1 MTLTE
6 TNIEQIMKQILCLDS
21 GGTLWGEFQFFFCS
35 TKNSFSL
42 TLAETTREEKLELL
56 IYSPLFEENNDN
68 LRFVRFHLM

>member
-1 MTLTE
+1 
-6 TNIEQIMKQILCLDS
+6 MKQILCLDS

-42 TLAETTREEKLELL
+42 TLVETTREEELELL
-56 IYSPLFEENNDN
+56 IYSPLFEENNDK